1 MVKKKRKSLYVVVF
15 VPFFMGD
22 ERFRSHLKTK
32 ERREAH
38 PFFYRIHQ
46 GDETGLKENVSI
58 QKFFL
63 LFFLPLYMYDP
74 ITKKKETTKGNKA
87 LALHLWKS
95 CIVNLLSFVFS
106 LLTI

>member
-58 QKFFL
+58 QKFSS
-63 LFFLPLYMYDP
+63 
-74 ITKKKETTKGNKA
+74 I
-87 LALHLWKS
+87 
-95 CIVNLLSFVFS
+95 LSSSVYV
-106 LLTI
+106 